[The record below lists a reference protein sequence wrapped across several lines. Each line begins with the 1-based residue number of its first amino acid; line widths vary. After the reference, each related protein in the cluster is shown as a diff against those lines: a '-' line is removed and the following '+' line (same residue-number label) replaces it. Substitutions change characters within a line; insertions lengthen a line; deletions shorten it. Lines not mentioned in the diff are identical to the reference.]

1 MFNTLIIYQLRSR
14 TKFFKENSTT
24 RVWTSSLLLTYLMHF
39 QSERI
44 VKEKSPAAATT
55 VSAGGESAADLERK
69 ISKQGVKVREL
80 KTNKAEKSLVDAEV
94 TFLLDLK
101 KKLRVEL
108 AKYSTTAAGSRHL
121 QSVIQERD
129 NQCNK

>member
-55 VSAGGESAADLERK
+55 VSAGGESAANLERK
-69 ISKQGVKVREL
+69 ISEQGVKVREL
-80 KTNKAEKSLVDAEV
+80 KTNKAEKSLVEAEV
-94 TFLLDLK
+94 ALLLDLK
-101 KKLRVEL
+101 KKLSI
-108 AKYSTTAAGSRHL
+108 ATGQPIP
-121 QSVIQERD
+121 QSGG
-129 NQCNK
+129 KKGKKK